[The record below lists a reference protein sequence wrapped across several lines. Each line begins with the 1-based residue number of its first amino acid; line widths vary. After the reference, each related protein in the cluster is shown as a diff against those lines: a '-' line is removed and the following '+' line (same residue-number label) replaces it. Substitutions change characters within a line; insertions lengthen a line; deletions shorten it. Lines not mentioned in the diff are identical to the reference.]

1 LSDARIPD
9 PPDSI
14 RYAPRELRTQ
24 RHTLLFIYVSTYVS
38 VVPTPG
44 LAFEVLSDRTRLRI
58 VEQLRGGERSVGALV
73 STLSVCQP
81 GISRHLRILHDRGF
95 VRVRADGQRRL
106 YSLRPQPFRDLDRWM
121 DDYRDLV
128 EDRLD
133 RLERLVEADRPESHS
148 PKRESRRG

>member
-1 LSDARIPD
+1 LSDP
-9 PPDSI
+9 
-14 RYAPRELRTQ
+14 
-24 RHTLLFIYVSTYVS
+24 
-38 VVPTPG
+38 
-44 LAFEVLSDRTRLRI
+44 TRLRI
-58 VEQLRGGERSVGALV
+58 VEQLRRGERSVGALV

-106 YSLRPQPFRDLDRWM
+106 YSLRPQPFRDIDRWI

-133 RLERLVEADRPESHS
+133 RLEQLVESDRSESHS
-148 PKRESRRG
+148 PKREPRRG

>member
-1 LSDARIPD
+1 
-9 PPDSI
+9 
-14 RYAPRELRTQ
+14 
-24 RHTLLFIYVSTYVS
+24 
-38 VVPTPG
+38 VPTPG

-106 YSLRPQPFRDLDRWM
+106 YSLRPQPFRDIDRWM

-128 EDRLD
+128 EGRLD
-133 RLERLVEADRPESHS
+133 RLEQLVESGRSESHS
-148 PKRESRRG
+148 PKREPRRG